1 MRLQINVRH
10 ATRMDDLRNF
20 NPTDSMDRVCDFPK
34 AINMAIVV
42 DSRHALINL
51 ASSIPCRSNLVG
63 GSG

>member
-10 ATRMDDLRNF
+10 TTRMDDLCNF
-20 NPTDSMDRVCDFPK
+20 NSTDSMDRVCDFPK
-34 AINMAIVV
+34 AINMAIVA

-51 ASSIPCRSNLVG
+51 ASPIPCRSNLVR